1 MDIIKINNLTKDY
14 GNKKGIFNVNISIK
28 KGEVFGFLGPN
39 GAGKTTT
46 IRNLMGFIR
55 PDSGTCSILG
65 MDCFKESE
73 KIKEKLGYLAG
84 EIAFFDDLTGIK
96 LLNFLADM
104 KGIKDKGKM
113 NELIERFELD
123 PRGKV
128 KKMSKGMKQK
138 IGIIS
143 AFMSDAEVFIL
154 DEPTSG
160 LDPLM
165 QNRFVDLVL
174 EEKKKG
180 KTILMSSHIFEEI
193 EKTCDRTAIIRN
205 GKIVAIDR
213 FNYGGITNIK
223 RTSNFIGKSNTTSD
237 NLFKGILN
245 NFKITIYAST
255 NAIPIYRSALYEF
268 DTTSTDFGRPLY
280 LELKTKG
287 INMNYPQ
294 HLKKLKHIFVKV
306 VGGYN
311 YGELFFT
318 LYGDGYIVNDP
329 KTYTYYIDENGTVVQ
344 EYVDNKD
351 LTIDEKISL
360 LGNMRL
366 DKTKLGEG
374 LYQTRKLVIPR
385 KAKNFAILI
394 SGDSSDYVSLES
406 IGYVCKLGKVKES

>member
-104 KGIKDKGKM
+104 KGIKDKRKM

-205 GKIVAIDR
+205 GKIVAIEDMDSLSKKR
-213 FNYGGITNIK
+213 NKTYIISLSDKNEVEKIKKDNFNIK
-223 RTSNFIGKSNTTSD
+223 NIDG
-237 NLFKGILN
+237 LN
-245 NFKITIYAST
+245 VSISVKNDIS
-255 NAIPIYRSALYEF
+255 EF
-268 DTTSTDFGRPLY
+268 
-280 LELKTKG
+280 LKNVSK
-287 INMNYPQ
+287 Y
-294 HLKKLKHIFVKV
+294 
-306 VGGYN
+306 
-311 YGELFFT
+311 
-318 LYGDGYIVNDP
+318 
-329 KTYTYYIDENGTVVQ
+329 
-344 EYVDNKD
+344 
-351 LTIDEKISL
+351 KISDM
-360 LGNMRL
+360 NI
-366 DKTKLGEG
+366 KTE
-374 LYQTRKLVIPR
+374 
-385 KAKNFAILI
+385 
-394 SGDSSDYVSLES
+394 SLEE
-406 IGYVCKLGKVKES
+406 IFLHYYGKEEI

>member
-104 KGIKDKGKM
+104 KGIKDKRKM

-205 GKIVAIDR
+205 GKIVAIEDMDSLSKKR
-213 FNYGGITNIK
+213 NKTYIISLSDKNEVEKIKKDNFNIK
-223 RTSNFIGKSNTTSD
+223 NIDG
-237 NLFKGILN
+237 LN
-245 NFKITIYAST
+245 VSISVKNNIS
-255 NAIPIYRSALYEF
+255 EF
-268 DTTSTDFGRPLY
+268 
-280 LELKTKG
+280 LKNVSK
-287 INMNYPQ
+287 Y
-294 HLKKLKHIFVKV
+294 
-306 VGGYN
+306 
-311 YGELFFT
+311 
-318 LYGDGYIVNDP
+318 
-329 KTYTYYIDENGTVVQ
+329 
-344 EYVDNKD
+344 
-351 LTIDEKISL
+351 KISDM
-360 LGNMRL
+360 NI
-366 DKTKLGEG
+366 KTE
-374 LYQTRKLVIPR
+374 
-385 KAKNFAILI
+385 
-394 SGDSSDYVSLES
+394 SLEE
-406 IGYVCKLGKVKES
+406 IFLHYYGKEEI

>member
-84 EIAFFDDLTGIK
+84 EIALFDDLTGIK

-205 GKIVAIDR
+205 GKIVAIEDMDSLSKKR
-213 FNYGGITNIK
+213 NKTYIISLSDKNEVEKIKKDNFNIK
-223 RTSNFIGKSNTTSD
+223 NIDG
-237 NLFKGILN
+237 LN
-245 NFKITIYAST
+245 VSISVKNDIS
-255 NAIPIYRSALYEF
+255 EF
-268 DTTSTDFGRPLY
+268 
-280 LELKTKG
+280 LKNVSK
-287 INMNYPQ
+287 Y
-294 HLKKLKHIFVKV
+294 
-306 VGGYN
+306 
-311 YGELFFT
+311 
-318 LYGDGYIVNDP
+318 
-329 KTYTYYIDENGTVVQ
+329 
-344 EYVDNKD
+344 
-351 LTIDEKISL
+351 KISDM
-360 LGNMRL
+360 NI
-366 DKTKLGEG
+366 KTE
-374 LYQTRKLVIPR
+374 
-385 KAKNFAILI
+385 
-394 SGDSSDYVSLES
+394 SLEE
-406 IGYVCKLGKVKES
+406 IFLHYYGKEEI

>member
-104 KGIKDKGKM
+104 KGIKDKRKM

-205 GKIVAIDR
+205 GKIVAIEDMDSLSKKR
-213 FNYGGITNIK
+213 NKTYIISLSDKNEVEKIKKDNFNIK
-223 RTSNFIGKSNTTSD
+223 NIDG
-237 NLFKGILN
+237 LN
-245 NFKITIYAST
+245 VSITVKNDIS
-255 NAIPIYRSALYEF
+255 EF
-268 DTTSTDFGRPLY
+268 
-280 LELKTKG
+280 LKNVSK
-287 INMNYPQ
+287 Y
-294 HLKKLKHIFVKV
+294 
-306 VGGYN
+306 
-311 YGELFFT
+311 
-318 LYGDGYIVNDP
+318 
-329 KTYTYYIDENGTVVQ
+329 
-344 EYVDNKD
+344 
-351 LTIDEKISL
+351 KISDM
-360 LGNMRL
+360 NI
-366 DKTKLGEG
+366 KTE
-374 LYQTRKLVIPR
+374 
-385 KAKNFAILI
+385 
-394 SGDSSDYVSLES
+394 SLEE
-406 IGYVCKLGKVKES
+406 IFLHYYGKE

>member
-28 KGEVFGFLGPN
+28 KGEVFRFLGPN

-205 GKIVAIDR
+205 GKIVAIEDMDSLSKKR
-213 FNYGGITNIK
+213 NKTYIISLSDKNEVEKIKKDNFNIK
-223 RTSNFIGKSNTTSD
+223 NIDGLNVSISVKNNISEFLKNVSKYKISDMNIKTESLEEIFLHYYGK
-237 NLFKGILN
+237 
-245 NFKITIYAST
+245 
-255 NAIPIYRSALYEF
+255 
-268 DTTSTDFGRPLY
+268 
-280 LELKTKG
+280 
-287 INMNYPQ
+287 
-294 HLKKLKHIFVKV
+294 
-306 VGGYN
+306 
-311 YGELFFT
+311 
-318 LYGDGYIVNDP
+318 
-329 KTYTYYIDENGTVVQ
+329 
-344 EYVDNKD
+344 
-351 LTIDEKISL
+351 EKI
-360 LGNMRL
+360 
-366 DKTKLGEG
+366 
-374 LYQTRKLVIPR
+374 
-385 KAKNFAILI
+385 
-394 SGDSSDYVSLES
+394 
-406 IGYVCKLGKVKES
+406 

>member
-104 KGIKDKGKM
+104 KGIKDKRKM

-165 QNRFVDLVL
+165 QHRFVDLVL

-180 KTILMSSHIFEEI
+180 KT
-193 EKTCDRTAIIRN
+193 
-205 GKIVAIDR
+205 
-213 FNYGGITNIK
+213 
-223 RTSNFIGKSNTTSD
+223 
-237 NLFKGILN
+237 
-245 NFKITIYAST
+245 
-255 NAIPIYRSALYEF
+255 
-268 DTTSTDFGRPLY
+268 
-280 LELKTKG
+280 
-287 INMNYPQ
+287 
-294 HLKKLKHIFVKV
+294 
-306 VGGYN
+306 
-311 YGELFFT
+311 
-318 LYGDGYIVNDP
+318 
-329 KTYTYYIDENGTVVQ
+329 
-344 EYVDNKD
+344 
-351 LTIDEKISL
+351 TIDKQFEYNTYIRDFFEDNQGRDLEEAITCWKYKKSLQGHNRYEKSDL
-360 LGNMRL
+360 VALG
-366 DKTKLGEG
+366 
-374 LYQTRKLVIPR
+374 
-385 KAKNFAILI
+385 
-394 SGDSSDYVSLES
+394 
-406 IGYVCKLGKVKES
+406 